1 MILLFFIILSFT
13 TKLPSYNVVT
23 LLTPKCL
30 QAKTLMIKCYEAII
44 ILLPKPDKDI
54 TKKENYRPISLTNI
68 NAKILN
74 QNISK
79 LTPTAHKKLI
89 HHDQVGFIPSSQG

>member
-79 LTPTAHKKLI
+79 LKPTAHKKLI
-89 HHDQVGFIPSSQG
+89 HHDQV